1 MWLLNKETGLT
12 WKIDDPELL
21 RRLQA
26 NVQYEEI
33 NKPDQQESVE
43 VKADEMKPK
52 TKTNVKRK
60 PS

>member
-21 RRLQA
+21 RRLQT
-26 NVQYEEI
+26 NGQYEEI
-33 NKPDQQESVE
+33 NKLDQQDSIE
-43 VKADEMKPK
+43 VKADELKPK
-52 TKTNVKRK
+52 TNAKRK